1 MVVARFLRENVFN
14 ITSLKIINRLSAPP
28 ARRKNYK
35 CYICGQMICSDC
47 KLDFD
52 GKPICK
58 SCAIP
63 LSKVYASI
71 CSGSAGA
78 LESSR
83 IKIID
88 TKKEVPGK

>member
-1 MVVARFLRENVFN
+1 MKCHVHPENEAVE
-14 ITSLKIINRLSAPP
+14 
-28 ARRKNYK
+28 K

-88 TKKEVPGK
+88 NKKEESGK